1 MNLSEFCIRRP
12 VFTTLLMAAI
22 LVGGLS
28 GYRALPVSAL
38 PNVDFPTIQVTATLP
53 GASPET
59 MASSVASPLERQF
72 STIAGVTAIT
82 STSFLG
88 NSQITLQFDL
98 DRSLDGAALDVQTAI
113 STATPRLPKELKTP
127 PSFKKVNP
135 ADQPILFIAVT
146 STTLPLSQ
154 VNEYADTLISQRLST
169 LPGVAQVTIFGAQ
182 KYAVRVQVD
191 PQKLAAQGLSITDM
205 KSAVADAASTSPVG
219 IISGAKQLFNIEVK
233 GQPEDAKGF
242 RELIARWKDG
252 APVRLGD
259 IGAVTDGVE
268 NSRSIGFLDGTQGI
282 VIAIQ
287 RQPDANTIDV
297 VKRVRALLPVFR
309 DQIPAS
315 VTLTPLFDRSV
326 AINHSVHD
334 VQLTMFI
341 TIALVVLVIFG
352 FLREARAT
360 LIPALAVPLSIIATY
375 GVMALL
381 GFSINNISLLALTLC
396 VGFVVD
402 DAIVMLENIM
412 RHIEE
417 GMKPLEAAIK
427 GASEIGF
434 TIISITV
441 SLVAVFIPVLFM
453 GGLVGRLF
461 SEFAI
466 TISVAI
472 LASGFVSLTLTP
484 MLCSRWLKP
493 RVHGSSLPPR
503 GRVGVGPSMAMLES
517 HNGPH
522 LTSPLGGEER
532 PRGNTRALS
541 QRLEAAYRWI
551 LERYT
556 TSLHWALARQR
567 LMLAVTFATL
577 VASIGAFVLAPKGFF
592 PLEDVG
598 FVFATTE
605 GAQDISFEAMVEKQK
620 RVAEVIRADPAV
632 DKVFYAV
639 GGTRGAFNSGRLFFG
654 LKPRS
659 ERESIFKVIQRLRKS
674 LAQVEGIN
682 TYMQPI
688 QNIQLGGRQSKS
700 IYQYT
705 LQGTNLPELYA
716 WSDKM
721 LNHLQAN
728 RNFQDVTSDLQIKSL
743 QATVVVDQ
751 QKAASVGISYD
762 DIRQALYAAF
772 GESQV
777 ASLYKPSNDY
787 AVILEVAP
795 EFQQRPEDIGKI
807 YVRSSSNPERIVPL
821 ESVATIARGLAPLLV
836 NHQGQLPAVTISYN
850 LAPGVSL
857 STATKDIQ
865 ALEEKLMLPN
875 SITAS
880 SQGSA
885 AAFADSARGQGLLI
899 LTALVVIYIILGM
912 LYESFIHPI
921 TILSGLPSAG
931 LGAILTL
938 MLFGMDL
945 SIIAIVGII
954 LLIGIVKKNA
964 IMMVDFA
971 IGERN
976 QGATAEDAI
985 YRACILRFRP
995 IMMTTLCAI
1004 FGTLPIAFG
1013 LGAGAELRQPLG
1025 IAIVGG
1031 LLTSQLLTLY
1041 ITPVVYLFL
1050 DRFDR
1055 ARNAISAP

>member
-1 MNLSEFCIRRP
+1 MNLSAFCIRRP

-22 LVGGLS
+22 VVGGLS
-28 GYRALPVSAL
+28 GYRSLAVSAL

-72 STIAGVTAIT
+72 STIAGVSSMT

-88 NSQITLQFDL
+88 NAQITLQFDL
-98 DRSLDGAALDVQTAI
+98 NRSLDGAALDVQTAI
-113 STATPRLPKELKTP
+113 STATPRLPKEMKTP

-135 ADQPILFIAVT
+135 ADQPILFIAV
-146 STTLPLSQ
+146 SSDTLPLNQ
-154 VNEYADTLISQRLST
+154 VNDYADTLMSQRIST

-191 PQKLAAQGLSITDM
+191 PQKLAAQGLSVTDM
-205 KSAVADAASTSPVG
+205 QRAVSDAASNAPVG

-233 GQPEDAKGF
+233 GQPEDAEGF
-242 RELIARWKDG
+242 RNLIARWKDG

-259 IGAVTDGVE
+259 IGQVKDGVD
-268 NSRSIGFLDGTQGI
+268 NARSIGFLDGNQSI

-297 VKRVRALLPVFR
+297 VKRVRDLLPVFR
-309 DQIPAS
+309 SQIPAS
-315 VTLTPLFDRSV
+315 VNLIPLFDRS
-326 AINHSVHD
+326 ISIKNSVHD

-341 TIALVVLVIFG
+341 TIGLVVLVIFG
-352 FLREARAT
+352 FLRNWRAT
-360 LIPALAVPLSIIATY
+360 LIPAIAVPLSIIATY
-375 GVMALL
+375 GAMSLL
-381 GFSINNISLLALTLC
+381 GFSINNVSLLALTLC

-402 DAIVMLENIM
+402 DAIVMLENIV
-412 RHIEE
+412 RYIEQ
-417 GMKPLEAAIK
+417 GMSPREAALK
-427 GASEIGF
+427 GAGEIGF
-434 TIISITV
+434 TILSITF

-461 SEFAI
+461 SEFAV

-472 LASGFVSLTLTP
+472 LVSGFVSLTLTP
-484 MLCSRWLKP
+484 MLCSKWL
-493 RVHGSSLPPR
+493 RSTHGHTE
-503 GRVGVGPSMAMLES
+503 G
-517 HNGPH
+517 
-522 LTSPLGGEER
+522 PLGQRFER
-532 PRGNTRALS
+532 AFSWML
-541 QRLEAAYRWI
+541 QRYEY
-551 LERYT
+551 
-556 TSLHWALARQR
+556 SLRWALLHRR
-567 LMLAVTFATL
+567 LMLAVTFLTL
-577 VASIGAFVLAPKGFF
+577 FASIAAFAFAPKGFF

-605 GAQDISFEAMVEKQK
+605 AAQDISYDAMVEKQK
-620 RVAEVIRADPAV
+620 RVAEIVRADPAV

-639 GGTRGAFNSGRLFFG
+639 GGGRGALNSGRVFFG
-654 LKPRS
+654 LKPRG
-659 ERESIFKVIQRLRKS
+659 ERESIFAVIQRLRKS
-674 LAQVEGIN
+674 LTKVEGIN
-682 TYMQPI
+682 TYMQPV

-700 IYQYT
+700 LYQYT
-705 LQGTNLPELYA
+705 MQGTNLQELYT
-716 WSDKM
+716 WSDK
-721 LNHLQAN
+721 LLAGIQADK
-728 RNFQDVTSDLQIKSL
+728 RFQDVTSDLQIKSL
-743 QATVVVDQ
+743 QATVMVDQ

-795 EFQQRPEDIGKI
+795 QFQQSPEDIGKI

-821 ESVATIARGLAPLLV
+821 ESVATISRGLAALLV

-857 STATKDIQ
+857 SNATAAINALQ
-865 ALEEKLMLPN
+865 AKLAMPD
-875 SITAS
+875 SIS
-880 SQGSA
+880 GSYQGTA
-885 AAFADSARGQGLLI
+885 AAFADSASGQGALI

-931 LGAILTL
+931 LGAVLTL
-938 MLFGMDL
+938 MAFGMDL
-945 SIIAIVGII
+945 SIIAIVGVI

-971 IGERN
+971 IADRKE
-976 QGATAEDAI
+976 GANAEEAI
-985 YRACILRFRP
+985 FRACLLRFRP

-1004 FGTLPIAFG
+1004 FGTLPIALG
-1013 LGAGAELRQPLG
+1013 IGAGAELRQPLG

-1041 ITPVVYLFL
+1041 ITPVVYLYL
-1050 DRFDR
+1050 DRFENKKAIATRLAER
-1055 ARNAISAP
+1055 ARME

>member
-1 MNLSEFCIRRP
+1 MLRPHAPMERTMNLSEFCIRRP

-28 GYRALPVSAL
+28 GYRSLPVSAL
-38 PNVDFPTIQVTATLP
+38 PNVDFPTIQVTANLP

-113 STATPRLPKELKTP
+113 STATPRLPKEMLTP
-127 PSFKKVNP
+127 PSFRKVNP
-135 ADQPILFIAVT
+135 ADQPILFIAVS
-146 STTLPLSQ
+146 STALPLSQ

-191 PQKLAAQGLSITDM
+191 PQKLAAQGLSVTDM
-205 KSAVADAASTSPVG
+205 RSAVADAASTAPVG

-259 IGAVTDGVE
+259 IGTVTDGVE
-268 NSRSIGFLDGTQGI
+268 TSRSIGFLDGKQGI
-282 VIAIQ
+282 IIAIQ

-315 VTLTPLFDRSV
+315 VSLTPLFDRSV

-334 VQLTMFI
+334 VQLTMFV
-341 TIALVVLVIFG
+341 TIALVVLVIFA
-352 FLREARAT
+352 FLRSLRAT

-381 GFSINNISLLALTLC
+381 GFSINNISLLAITLC

-412 RHIEE
+412 RYIEE
-417 GMKPLEAAIK
+417 GMKPFDAAIK

-484 MLCSRWLKP
+484 MLCSKWLRGHTATAP
-493 RVHGSSLPPR
+493 TARGSK
-503 GRVGVGPSMAMLES
+503 
-517 HNGPH
+517 
-522 LTSPLGGEER
+522 
-532 PRGNTRALS
+532 
-541 QRLEAAYRWI
+541 LEAAYGWM
-551 LERYT
+551 LSRYT
-556 TSLHWALARQR
+556 TSLRWALARQR
-567 LMLAVTFATL
+567 MMLMVTLATL
-577 VASIGAFVLAPKGFF
+577 VASVGAFILAPKGFF

-598 FVFATTE
+598 FVFASTE

-620 RVAEVIRADPAV
+620 RVAEIIRADPAV

-639 GGTRGAFNSGRLFFG
+639 GGARGAFNSGRLFFG
-654 LKPRS
+654 LKPRG

-674 LAQVEGIN
+674 LSAVEGIN
-682 TYMQPI
+682 TYMQPL

-721 LNHLQAN
+721 LSALQAN

-743 QATVVVDQ
+743 QASVVVDQ

-795 EFQQRPEDIGKI
+795 EFQQRPEDIGKL
-807 YVRSSSNPERIVPL
+807 YVRSRSNPDRIVPL
-821 ESVATIARGLAPLLV
+821 ESVATIERGLAALVV

-857 STATKDIQ
+857 STATADLK
-865 ALEEKLMLPN
+865 ALEQKLVLPS
-875 SITAS
+875 SITAN

-931 LGAILTL
+931 LGAILIL

-971 IGERN
+971 ISERHR
-976 QGATAEDAI
+976 GVSAEDAI

-1004 FGTLPIAFG
+1004 FGTLPIALG

-1055 ARNAISAP
+1055 SRPLTSAPSA

>member
-28 GYRALPVSAL
+28 GYRSLPVSAL
-38 PNVDFPTIQVTATLP
+38 PNVDFPTIQVTANLP

-113 STATPRLPKELKTP
+113 STATPRLPKEMLTP
-127 PSFKKVNP
+127 PSFRKVNP
-135 ADQPILFIAVT
+135 ADQPILFIAVSST
-146 STTLPLSQ
+146 SLPLSQ

-191 PQKLAAQGLSITDM
+191 PQKLAAQGLSVTDM
-205 KSAVADAASTSPVG
+205 RSAVADAASTAPVG

-259 IGAVTDGVE
+259 IGTVTDGVE
-268 NSRSIGFLDGTQGI
+268 TSRSIGFLDGTQGI

-315 VTLTPLFDRSV
+315 VSLTPLFDRSV

-334 VQLTMFI
+334 VQLTMFV

-375 GVMALL
+375 GVMAVL
-381 GFSINNISLLALTLC
+381 GFSINNVSLLALTLC

-417 GMKPLEAAIK
+417 GMKPFDAAIK

-484 MLCSRWLKP
+484 MLCSKWLRGHTATAP
-493 RVHGSSLPPR
+493 SARGSK
-503 GRVGVGPSMAMLES
+503 
-517 HNGPH
+517 
-522 LTSPLGGEER
+522 
-532 PRGNTRALS
+532 
-541 QRLEAAYRWI
+541 LEAAYSWM
-551 LERYT
+551 LSRYT
-556 TSLHWALARQR
+556 TSLRWALARQR
-567 LMLAVTFATL
+567 MMLMVTLASL
-577 VASIGAFVLAPKGFF
+577 VASVGAFVLAPKGFF

-598 FVFATTE
+598 FVFASTE

-620 RVAEVIRADPAV
+620 RVAEIIRADPAV

-639 GGTRGAFNSGRLFFG
+639 GGARGAFNSGRLFFG
-654 LKPRS
+654 LKPRG

-674 LAQVEGIN
+674 LAAVEGIN
-682 TYMQPI
+682 TYMQPL

-721 LNHLQAN
+721 LSALQAN

-743 QATVVVDQ
+743 QASVVVDQ

-795 EFQQRPEDIGKI
+795 EFQQRPEDIGKL
-807 YVRSSSNPERIVPL
+807 YVRSRSNPERIVPL
-821 ESVATIARGLAPLLV
+821 ESVATIERGLAALVV

-857 STATKDIQ
+857 STATADLK
-865 ALEEKLMLPN
+865 ALEQTLALPS
-875 SITAS
+875 SITAN

-912 LYESFIHPI
+912 LYESFVHPI

-931 LGAILTL
+931 LGAILIL

-971 IGERN
+971 ISERHR
-976 QGATAEDAI
+976 GVSAEDAI

-1004 FGTLPIAFG
+1004 FGTLPIALG

-1041 ITPVVYLFL
+1041 ITPVVYLVL

-1055 ARNAISAP
+1055 SRPLISAPSA

>member
-1 MNLSEFCIRRP
+1 MNLSAFCIRRP

-22 LVGGLS
+22 VVGGMM
-28 GYRALPVSAL
+28 GYRSLAVSAL
-38 PNVDFPTIQVTATLP
+38 PNVDFPTIQVTASLP

-59 MASSVASPLERQF
+59 MASSVAAPLERQF
-72 STIAGVTAIT
+72 STIAGMSAMT

-88 NSQITLQFDL
+88 NTQITLQFDL
-98 DRSLDGAALDVQTAI
+98 NRNIDGAALDVQTAI
-113 STATPRLPKELKTP
+113 STATPRLPKEMLTP

-146 STTLPLSQ
+146 SDALPLHQ
-154 VNEYADTLISQRLST
+154 VNDYADTLMSQRIST

-191 PQKLAAQGLSITDM
+191 PQKLAAQGLSVTDM
-205 KSAVADAASTSPVG
+205 QRSISDAASTAPVG

-233 GQPEDAKGF
+233 GQPEDAQGF
-242 RELIARWKDG
+242 RDLIAIWKDG

-259 IGAVTDGVE
+259 IGEVKDGVE
-268 NSRSIGFLDGTQGI
+268 VARNIGFLDGKQSI

-315 VTLTPLFDRSV
+315 VTLVPLFDRSESIR
-326 AINHSVHD
+326 ASVHD
-334 VQLTMFI
+334 VQVTLFI
-341 TIALVVLVIFG
+341 TIALVILVIYG
-352 FLREARAT
+352 FLRDVRAT

-375 GVMALL
+375 GAMALL
-381 GFSINNISLLALTLC
+381 GFSINNVSLLALTLC

-402 DAIVMLENIM
+402 DAIVMLENIV
-412 RHIEE
+412 RYIEE
-417 GMKPLEAAIK
+417 GLSPFEAALK
-427 GASEIGF
+427 GSREIGF
-434 TIISITV
+434 TIISITL

-453 GGLVGRLF
+453 GGLIGRLF

-472 LASGFVSLTLTP
+472 LASGAVSLTLTP
-484 MLCSRWLKP
+484 MLCSRWLRHTP
-493 RVHGSSLPPR
+493 AR
-503 GRVGVGPSMAMLES
+503 
-517 HNGPH
+517 
-522 LTSPLGGEER
+522 EEA
-532 PRGNTRALS
+532 PALV
-541 QRLEAAYRWI
+541 RLEAGFQWM
-551 LERYT
+551 LTRYT
-556 TSLHWALARQR
+556 GSLHWALVHRR
-567 LMLAVTFATL
+567 IMLGVTIATL
-577 VASIGAFVLAPKGFF
+577 VASIAAFIVAPKGFF

-605 GAQDISFEAMVEKQK
+605 AAQDISYEAMVEKQK
-620 RVAEVIRADPAV
+620 RVAEIVRADPAV

-639 GGTRGAFNSGRLFFG
+639 GGGRGALNSGRLFFG
-654 LKPRS
+654 LKPRG
-659 ERESIFKVIQRLRKS
+659 ERDSIFTVIQRLRKS
-674 LAQVEGIN
+674 LAAVEGIN
-682 TYMQPI
+682 TFMQPV

-705 LQGTNLPELYA
+705 LQGSNLPELYA
-716 WSDKM
+716 WSEKLLAAIQADK
-721 LNHLQAN
+721 
-728 RNFQDVTSDLQIKSL
+728 RFQDVTSDLQLKSL

-762 DIRQALYAAF
+762 DIRRALYAAF

-777 ASLYKPSNDY
+777 ATLYKPSNDY

-795 EFQQRPEDIGKI
+795 EFQQSPEDIGNL
-807 YVRSSSNPERIVPL
+807 YVRSGTSPDRIVPL
-821 ESVATIARGLAPLLV
+821 ASVATISRGLAALSV

-850 LAPGVSL
+850 VAPGVSL
-857 STATKDIQ
+857 GTATD
-865 ALEEKLMLPN
+865 ALATLQSSLAIPS
-875 SITAS
+875 SITTSA
-880 SQGSA
+880 QGNA
-885 AAFADSARGQGLLI
+885 AAFAASASGQGALI
-899 LTALVVIYIILGM
+899 LTALLVIYIILGM

-931 LGAILTL
+931 LGAVITL
-938 MLFGMDL
+938 MIFGMDL
-945 SIIAIVGII
+945 SIIAIVGVI

-971 IGERN
+971 ITARRE
-976 QGATAEDAI
+976 GASAEEAI
-985 YRACILRFRP
+985 YRACTLRFRP
-995 IMMTTLCAI
+995 IMMTTLTAI
-1004 FGTLPIAFG
+1004 FGTLPIALG

-1041 ITPVVYLFL
+1041 ITPVVYLYL
-1050 DRFDR
+1050 DRWGGKR
-1055 ARNAISAP
+1055 AG

>member
-1 MNLSEFCIRRP
+1 MNLSAFCIRRP

-22 LVGGLS
+22 LVGGFA
-28 GYRALPVSAL
+28 GYRSLAVSAL

-72 STIAGVTAIT
+72 STIAGVSAMT

-88 NSQITLQFDL
+88 STQITLQFDL
-98 DRSLDGAALDVQTAI
+98 NRSIDGAALDVQTAI
-113 STATPRLPKELKTP
+113 STATPRLPKEMISP

-135 ADQPILFIAVT
+135 ADQPIFFIAV
-146 STTLPLSQ
+146 SSDTLPLNQ
-154 VNEYADTLISQRLST
+154 VNEFADTLISQRLST

-182 KYAVRVQVD
+182 KYAVRVQMD

-205 KSAVADAASTSPVG
+205 KHAVADAASTSPVG
-219 IISGAKQLFNIEVK
+219 IISGAKQLFNVEVK
-233 GQPEDAKGF
+233 GQPETADGF
-242 RELIARWKDG
+242 RDLIAVWKDG

-259 IGAVTDGVE
+259 VGQVSDGVE
-268 NSRSIGFLDGTQGI
+268 VSRSISFLNGTQAI

-326 AINHSVHD
+326 SIENSVHD
-334 VQLTMFI
+334 VQVTLLI
-341 TIALVVLVIFG
+341 TIALVILVIFA
-352 FLREARAT
+352 FLRDGRAT
-360 LIPALAVPLSIIATY
+360 LIPALAVPLSIVATY

-381 GFSINNISLLALTLC
+381 GFSINNVSLLALTLC

-402 DAIVMLENIM
+402 DAIVMLENIV
-412 RHIEE
+412 RYIEE
-417 GMKPLEAAIK
+417 GMKPFEAALK
-427 GASEIGF
+427 GAKEIGF
-434 TIISITV
+434 TIISITF

-453 GGLVGRLF
+453 GGLIGRLF

-472 LASGFVSLTLTP
+472 LASGLVSLTLTP
-484 MLCSRWLKP
+484 MLCSRLL
-493 RVHGSSLPPR
+493 RSSHGR
-503 GRVGVGPSMAMLES
+503 
-517 HNGPH
+517 
-522 LTSPLGGEER
+522 TER
-532 PRGNTRALS
+532 PIGKAF
-541 QRLEAAYRWI
+541 EAAFARTLAAYDRSLRWV
-551 LERYT
+551 LVR
-556 TSLHWALARQR
+556 RKR
-567 LMLAVTFATL
+567 MLALTLLTL
-577 VASIGAFVLAPKGFF
+577 VASVVAFGMAPKGLF

-598 FVFATTE
+598 FIFANTE
-605 GAQDISFEAMVEKQK
+605 AAQDISYEAMVAKQK
-620 RVAEVIRADPAV
+620 RVAEIVRADPAV
-632 DKVFYAV
+632 DQVFYAV
-639 GGTRGAFNSGRLFFG
+639 GGGRGAMNSGRLFFG
-654 LKPRS
+654 LKPRG
-659 ERESIFKVIQRLRKS
+659 ERDSVFAVIQRLRKS
-674 LAQVEGIN
+674 LTAVEGIN
-682 TYMQPI
+682 TYMQPV

-700 IYQYT
+700 LYQYT

-716 WSDKM
+716 WSDK
-721 LNHLQAN
+721 LLAILQADK
-728 RNFQDVTSDLQIKSL
+728 RFQDVTTDLQIKSL
-743 QATVVVDQ
+743 QATVIVDQ
-751 QKAASVGISYD
+751 QKAASFGISYG

-795 EFQQRPEDIGKI
+795 QFQQSPEDIGKL

-821 ESVATIARGLAPLLV
+821 DAIATVQRGLAPLLI
-836 NHQGQLPAVTISYN
+836 NHQGQLPAVTLSYN
-850 LAPGVSL
+850 LAPGVPL
-857 STATKDIQ
+857 GDAVAAINAAQK
-865 ALEEKLMLPN
+865 KLAMPS
-875 SITAS
+875 SITGVGA
-880 SQGSA
+880 GNA
-885 AAFADSARGQGLLI
+885 AVFADSARGQGMLVLIAI
-899 LTALVVIYIILGM
+899 LTIYIILGM

-931 LGAILTL
+931 LGAVVTL

-945 SIIAIVGII
+945 SVIAIVGII

-971 IGERN
+971 IVARSE
-976 QGATAEDAI
+976 GAAAEEAI

-1004 FGTLPIAFG
+1004 FGTLPIALG

-1031 LLTSQLLTLY
+1031 LLISQLLTLY
-1041 ITPVVYLFL
+1041 ITPVIYLYL
-1050 DRFDR
+1050 DRFSS
-1055 ARNAISAP
+1055 ARR